1 MKRVETAPV
10 TCARPGRGNDTVSS
24 DTYVGAI
31 DQVTTGTRFMLF
43 DRDGRVAA
51 NAYERHEQVYPEP
64 GRVEHDATEVWA
76 NTRSVIRDA
85 LDDAGIDATQLSG
98 TGITNQREATVIWD
112 AETSEP
118 VHNAVVWR
126 DRWTTDR
133 FEALEAAGKDG
144 WTHERT
150 GPEPDPYFSATK
162 AEWLLE
168 NADPVATD
176 RSDPV
181 GTGGVCP
188 PSRDVNLANENAG
201 GRLMYGREKPS
212 ASESMSLM
220 IDIRKLGLFN
230 RMAKEGGNTVADHLS
245 QMTGMETEM
254 EITKINFIDV
264 PDIKTHVGH
273 EEQIGISIEMTEPPH
288 GHILFLLEAESAK
301 ELASGMIGDMGETDP
316 EATGFTDMERSAI
329 QEIGNI
335 MTSGFIDGWANVL
348 DTTIDIGTPTFIFG
362 PGSGMVD
369 DLVGDREAEMA
380 LMFDSHV
387 QAPESDVDVKVYT
400 FPELEELVDLM
411 QGIEV

>member
-1 MKRVETAPV
+1 
-10 TCARPGRGNDTVSS
+10 
-24 DTYVGAI
+24 
-31 DQVTTGTRFMLF
+31 
-43 DRDGRVAA
+43 
-51 NAYERHEQVYPEP
+51 
-64 GRVEHDATEVWA
+64 
-76 NTRSVIRDA
+76 
-85 LDDAGIDATQLSG
+85 
-98 TGITNQREATVIWD
+98 
-112 AETSEP
+112 
-118 VHNAVVWR
+118 
-126 DRWTTDR
+126 
-133 FEALEAAGKDG
+133 
-144 WTHERT
+144 
-150 GPEPDPYFSATK
+150 
-162 AEWLLE
+162 
-168 NADPVATD
+168 
-176 RSDPV
+176 
-181 GTGGVCP
+181 
-188 PSRDVNLANENAG
+188 
-201 GRLMYGREKPS
+201 MYGREKSP